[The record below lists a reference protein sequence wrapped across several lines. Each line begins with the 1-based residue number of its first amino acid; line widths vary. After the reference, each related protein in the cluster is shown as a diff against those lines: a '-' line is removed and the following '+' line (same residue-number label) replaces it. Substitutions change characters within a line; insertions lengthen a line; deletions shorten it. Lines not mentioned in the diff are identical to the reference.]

1 MLLIITLLIKYYV
14 NSSSFRSTIIYHES
28 PHQNTPPTYYV
39 HKLLRIGQTK
49 KTKTYVTTIHR
60 DTSHVPVFNFYQPPL
75 FHNLPAIVHVRM
87 HQSRPNKPF
96 LFSTFVREE
105 RCLNECFHSL
115 SSFRIIIKLS
125 LRTIPFVIFT
135 HCCITPCIW
144 FWFYNWIKTF

>member
-14 NSSSFRSTIIYHES
+14 NFSSFRSTIIYHES
-28 PHQNTPPTYYV
+28 PHQNTPPTYCA

-49 KTKTYVTTIHR
+49 KTKTYVTTTNR
-60 DTSHVPVFNFYQPPL
+60 DTSIFVILINHPLSWSTHVCIKAVQINL
-75 FHNLPAIVHVRM
+75 FLS
-87 HQSRPNKPF
+87 QSFP
-96 LFSTFVREE
+96 FSTFVREE

-125 LRTIPFVIFT
+125 LRTIPFVIST